1 MIEIPQDEMRALE
14 AALFGGE
21 VGRPE
26 GVYSTAELAERFG
39 ISETGMR
46 KKLGQAIKDGVMERV
61 KFVEM
66 DSTGRRQP
74 RTGYRLMD
82 NDRD

>member
-1 MIEIPQDEMRALE
+1 MEIPEAEWKALE

-26 GVYSTAELAERFG
+26 GVYSTAELAEKFG

-46 KKLGQAIKDGVMERV
+46 KKIGQAVRDGVMEKV

-74 RTGYRLMD
+74 RTGYRLV
-82 NDRD
+82 NDERN